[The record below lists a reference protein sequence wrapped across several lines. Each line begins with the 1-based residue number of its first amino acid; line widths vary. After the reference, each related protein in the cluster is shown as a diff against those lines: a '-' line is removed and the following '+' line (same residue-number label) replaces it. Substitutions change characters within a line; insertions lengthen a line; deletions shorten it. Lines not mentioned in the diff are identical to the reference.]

1 MKQKV
6 FVIYGG
12 KSAEHEVSLESALN
26 VLNELNKNKYDVFA
40 VYITP
45 EGKWSKPRL
54 TSIGETLKSQL
65 IMDTKENLGQSM
77 FDFLQELDGN
87 SIVFPVL
94 HGTYG
99 EDGKLQGMLE
109 MLNIAYVGNDVL
121 TSAVGMDKIWSKKVF
136 AQHLIPQAPYVYFNT
151 EQYYHNKKIYIKNVI
166 NQVGLPCYV
175 KPSNMG
181 SSIGISY
188 CKTEGELVQ
197 AIEVAFLYDNKIL
210 VEKEIV
216 GKEVIVGVIGN
227 EKLHCS
233 LAGEWKREP
242 IFFNFE
248 DKYEDEHL
256 TPQIP
261 ARIPDITYL
270 ELCKYAKEAYTA
282 LEGSGL
288 MRIDFFVTESN
299 AIYLNEVNTL
309 PGFTKHSMFPLLF
322 DKTDGMK
329 YSELLDCLIQ
339 LGSLK
344 HSNKSNIQFRRAEL

>member
-6 FVIYGG
+6 FVLYGG

-26 VLNELNKNKYDVFA
+26 VLNELNQDKYDVFA

-45 EGKWSKPRL
+45 EGNWSKPRL
-54 TSIGETLKSQL
+54 TCNGEILKSQL
-65 IMDTKENLGQSM
+65 IMDTKDNLGQSM
-77 FDFLQELDGN
+77 CEFLQELDGN

-121 TSAVGMDKIWSKKVF
+121 ASAVGMDKVWSKKVF
-136 AQHLIPQAPYVYFNT
+136 AQHLIPQTPHVYFNT
-151 EQYYHNKKIYIKNVI
+151 EQYNHNKKNCIKDVVT
-166 NQVGLPCYV
+166 QVGLPCYV

-188 CKTEGELVQ
+188 CKTEEELVQ
-197 AIEVAFLYDNKIL
+197 AIEVAFLYDKKIL
-210 VEKEIV
+210 IEKEIV

-227 EKLHCS
+227 EKPHCS
-233 LAGEWKREP
+233 LAGEWKREQT
-242 IFFNFE
+242 FFNFE

-261 ARIPDITYL
+261 AIIPDTTYL

-299 AIYLNEVNTL
+299 TIYLNEVNTL

-329 YSELLDCLIQ
+329 YSELLDHLIQ
-339 LGSLK
+339 LGLLK
-344 HSNKSNIQFRRAEL
+344 HSNKNNIQFRRAEL

>member
-26 VLNELNKNKYDVFA
+26 VLNELNKNKYDVFG

-77 FDFLQELDGN
+77 FDFFQELDGN

-136 AQHLIPQAPYVYFNT
+136 AQHLIPQTPYVYFNT
-151 EQYYHNKKIYIKNVI
+151 EQYNHNKKYCI
-166 NQVGLPCYV
+166 NHVVTQVGLPCYV

-188 CKTEGELVQ
+188 CKTEEELVQ
-197 AIEVAFLYDNKIL
+197 AIKVAFLYDHKIL
-210 VEKEIV
+210 IEKEIV
-216 GKEVIVGVIGN
+216 GKEVIIGVIGN
-227 EKLHCS
+227 EKPHCS
-233 LAGEWKREP
+233 LAGEWKREQN
-242 IFFNFE
+242 FFNFE

-261 ARIPDITYL
+261 ALISDATYL
-270 ELCKYAKEAYTA
+270 ELCRYAKEAYIA

-288 MRIDFFVTESN
+288 MRIDFFITESN

-322 DKTDGMK
+322 DKTDGMQ
-329 YSELLDCLIQ
+329 YSELLDYLIQ
-339 LGSLK
+339 LGLLK
-344 HSNKSNIQFRRAEL
+344 HSNKNNIQFRRAEL